1 MSLTLIIDA
10 TKAILGAVAGVGP
23 NVHAYERWADD
34 DARFRALFV
43 DGTRPGGPPRVLGWT
58 ITRESTRA
66 LDRGPRHSEDQHTIV
81 IRAYLGLQDEA
92 GSERTFQELLES
104 VRAAF
109 LSNRRLDGA
118 ALHSRPME
126 ARVVEHK
133 SFAGVLCHYAELV
146 LVAEE
151 KVSA

>member
-1 MSLTLIIDA
+1 MSLANIIDA
-10 TKAILGAVAGVGP
+10 TKAILGAVSGVGP

-34 DARFRALFV
+34 DTRFRALFV
-43 DGTRPGGPPRVLGWT
+43 DAATSPPRVLGWT

-66 LDRGPRHSEDQHTIV
+66 LDRGPRNSEDHHTIV
-81 IRAYLGLQDEA
+81 IRAYMSLQDEA

-109 LSNRRLDGA
+109 LANRRLDGA
-118 ALHSRPME
+118 ALHSRPIE

-133 SFAGVLCHYAELV
+133 NFAGVLCHYAELV

-151 KVSA
+151 KVAT